1 MRIIL
6 SVLGLSLVL
15 GTFEVWAADPFNK
28 EEKEFERSS
37 DRDAEGEGGCPSCS

>member
-1 MRIIL
+1 MRLIL

-15 GTFEVWAADPFNK
+15 GPLGAWAADPFNK

-37 DRDAEGEGGCPSCS
+37 DRDTEGGCSSCS